1 MVRSGRW
8 RWLWRS
14 MAQARGSKAWMWC
27 RRASGDW
34 RGVELSGRKD
44 EAKTIGGGGWCDDC
58 CCASEWQNLA
68 WTKKIT
74 SRRYAGHPTQD
85 VFSRRLNAVGPS
97 DGV

>member
-8 RWLWRS
+8 RWLWRC
-14 MAQARGSKAWMWC
+14 MAQARGSKAW
-27 RRASGDW
+27 S
-34 RGVELSGRKD
+34 GVEFSGRKE
-44 EAKTIGGGGWCDDC
+44 EAKTIGGGC
-58 CCASEWQNLA
+58 CCCCCWASEWQNLA